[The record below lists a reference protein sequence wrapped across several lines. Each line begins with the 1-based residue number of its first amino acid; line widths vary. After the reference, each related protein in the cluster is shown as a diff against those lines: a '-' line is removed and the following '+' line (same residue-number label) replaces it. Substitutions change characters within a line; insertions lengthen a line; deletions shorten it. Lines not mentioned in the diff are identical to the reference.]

1 MANIKSAKK
10 RIDVTRRNTLRNK
23 IYKSTIKTYTK
34 RYLIALDKYKLEKTD
49 ANLAVVKSELAS
61 TYQKIDKATKVNVL
75 HKNTAARKKSQ
86 LHKALT
92 TI

>member
-23 IYKSTIKTYTK
+23 MYKSTIKTYTK
-34 RYLIALDKYKLEKTD
+34 RYLNALEIYKNDKSD
-49 ANLAVVKSELAS
+49 ANLSNVKSELAS
-61 TYQKIDKATKVNVL
+61 AYSKIDKATKVNIL
-75 HKNTAARKKSQ
+75 HKNTAARKKAQ

>member
-34 RYLIALDKYKLEKTD
+34 RYLLALENYKQDKTEN
-49 ANLAVVKSELAS
+49 NLKIVESELAS
-61 TYQKIDKATKVNVL
+61 TYSKIDKATKVNVL

-86 LHKALT
+86 LHRALT

>member
-23 IYKSTIKTYTK
+23 MYKSTIKTYTK
-34 RYLIALDKYKLEKTD
+34 RYLNALEIYKNDKSD
-49 ANLAVVKSELAS
+49 ANLSNVKLELAS
-61 TYQKIDKATKVNVL
+61 TYSKIDKATKINIL
-75 HKNTAARKKSQ
+75 HKNTAARKKAQ

>member
-49 ANLAVVKSELAS
+49 ANLAIVKSELAS